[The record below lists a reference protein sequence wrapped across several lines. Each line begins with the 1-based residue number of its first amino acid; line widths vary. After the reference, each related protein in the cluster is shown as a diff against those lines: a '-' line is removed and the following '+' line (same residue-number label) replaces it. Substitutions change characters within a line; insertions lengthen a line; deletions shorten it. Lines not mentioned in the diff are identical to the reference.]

1 MLVIRKLTARESGRL
16 TEHLGRLSDE
26 DRRLRYGHFV
36 NDSGLARYVDAIDW
50 TQSWVVGAFEGAE
63 LRGVVEVQRGGGSP
77 YPFTAELSVS
87 VEKSH
92 QNQGLGTRLVAEA
105 LLVAS
110 NRNIRT
116 IFLLCLPENRPIQ
129 KIARKFAGSLKAVDG
144 DVEARIQP
152 PLLTPLSVMAEFF
165 SDSRAIVQSLLATPH
180 TAPLGSRGV

>member
-116 IFLLCLPENRPIQ
+116 IFLL
-129 KIARKFAGSLKAVDG
+129 
-144 DVEARIQP
+144 
-152 PLLTPLSVMAEFF
+152 
-165 SDSRAIVQSLLATPH
+165 
-180 TAPLGSRGV
+180 